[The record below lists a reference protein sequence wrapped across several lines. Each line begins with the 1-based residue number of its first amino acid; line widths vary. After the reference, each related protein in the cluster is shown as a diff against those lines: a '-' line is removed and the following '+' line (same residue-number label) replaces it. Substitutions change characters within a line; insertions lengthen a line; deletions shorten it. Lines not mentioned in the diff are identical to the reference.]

1 MAESLKQ
8 KTISGM
14 IWNATERFGS
24 SLLLFISN
32 LILARLLTPDD
43 FGCIGMLLVFI
54 SVSEA
59 IIDGGFGSAL
69 IQKKNPTK
77 EDYSTVFYWNLTL
90 SLFLYVSL
98 FMLAPQIAV
107 FYDIPLL
114 CKVLRIEGIVLV
126 VNSLYLVQQ
135 NILKKEIRFREI
147 ARCNLGAVVFGTIV
161 GIWMAYMGYGIWS
174 LVMKILVTSVTK
186 CIAYW
191 MTGKWKPQFLFTKT
205 SFFNLFSFGS
215 FMFLNTMI
223 NNIYQNMLSLFIGKN
238 FSAASLGYF
247 SQARKME
254 DIPRDSLSAVINNV
268 TFPIFS
274 QLQDDKDQ
282 LRSAARK
289 CLALLTYMGFPLM
302 MLMISI
308 SSPLIL
314 LLFTSKWQQTIPYF
328 QILCLHGLIYI
339 PFSVNVNIIQSL
351 GKSKLLFYIM
361 LTQGLLGISM
371 AFSGAYFGV
380 KGVLAGFVMSA
391 YISYFII
398 SVYCGR
404 LIGYGIRKQLKD
416 VLQSFSIASIS
427 FLATRV
433 CHFFIGEFPHFVE
446 LIILSVV
453 YLSCFLGLSKL
464 LRSSEFTEIRTLL
477 KNNIRFR

>member
-14 IWNATERFGS
+14 IWNATERFGA

-59 IIDGGFGSAL
+59 IIDGGFGCAL
-69 IQKKNPTK
+69 IQKKSPTE
-77 EDYSTVFYWNLTL
+77 EDYSTVFYWNLAL
-90 SLFLYVSL
+90 SSFLYVSL
-98 FMLAPQIAV
+98 FMLAPRIAA

-114 CKVLRIEGIVLV
+114 CKVLRIEGIVLMV
-126 VNSLYLVQQ
+126 DSLYLVHQ
-135 NILKKEIRFREI
+135 NILKKEIRFRKI
-147 ARCNLGAVVFGTIV
+147 ARINLGAVMFGTIV
-161 GIWMAYMGYGIWS
+161 GIWMAYTGYGIWS
-174 LVMKILVTSVTK
+174 LVVKIVVTSMTK

-191 MTGKWKPQFLFTKT
+191 TTGKWKPQFLFSKA

-215 FMFLNTMI
+215 FMFLSTMI

-254 DIPRDSLSAVINNV
+254 DIPRNSLSAVINNV

-274 QLQDDKDQ
+274 QLQNDKDQ
-282 LRSAARK
+282 LRNAARK
-289 CLALLTYMGFPLM
+289 CLALLTYLGFPLM

-308 SSPLIL
+308 ASPLIL
-314 LLFTSKWQQTIPYF
+314 LLFTSKWQQVIPYF
-328 QILCLHGLIYI
+328 QILCLHGLVYI
-339 PFSVNVNIIQSL
+339 PFSVNVNVIQSL
-351 GKSKLLFYIM
+351 GKSKLLFYII
-361 LTQGLLGISM
+361 LAQSLLGISM
-371 AFSGAYFGV
+371 AFIGAYFGV
-380 KGVLAGFVMSA
+380 KGVLTGFVMSA
-391 YISYFII
+391 YISYFIT
-398 SVYCGR
+398 SVYCGQ
-404 LIGYGIRKQLKD
+404 LIDYGIKKQLED
-416 VLQSFSIASIS
+416 ILQSFAIASIS
-427 FLATRV
+427 FLATRG
-433 CHFFIGEFPHFVE
+433 CHLVIGKFPLFVE
-446 LIILSVV
+446 LLILSAV
-453 YLSCFLGLSKL
+453 YSGSFLGLSKL
-464 LRSSEFTEIRTLL
+464 FRSSAFTEIRTLL

>member
-24 SLLLFISN
+24 SLFLFISN

-77 EDYSTVFYWNLTL
+77 EDYSTVFYWNLAL
-90 SLFLYVSL
+90 SSFLYVSL
-98 FMLAPQIAV
+98 FMLAPRIAA
-107 FYDIPLL
+107 FYEIPLL
-114 CKVLRIEGIVLV
+114 CQVMRIEGIVLM
-126 VNSLYLVQQ
+126 VNSLYLVQL
-135 NILKKEIRFREI
+135 NIFKKEIRFRKI
-147 ARCNLGAVVFGTIV
+147 TRINLGAVVFGTIV
-161 GIWMAYMGYGIWS
+161 GIWMAYVGYGVWS
-174 LVMKILVTSVTK
+174 LVMKMLVTSVTK

-191 MTGKWKPQFLFTKT
+191 ITGKWRPQFLFAKV

-215 FMFLNTMI
+215 FMFLGTMI
-223 NNIYQNMLSLFIGKN
+223 NNIYQNMLSLLIGKS

-254 DIPRDSLSAVINNV
+254 DIPRNSLSSVINNV

-274 QLQDDKDQ
+274 QLQDNEDQ
-282 LRSAARK
+282 LRNAARK
-289 CLALLTYMGFPLM
+289 CLSLLTYMGFPLM
-302 MLMISI
+302 MLMISVA
-308 SSPLIL
+308 SPLIL
-314 LLFTSKWQQTIPYF
+314 LLFTSKWQPVIPYF
-328 QILCLHGLIYI
+328 QILCLHGLVYI
-339 PFSVNVNIIQSL
+339 PFSVNVNIIQSM

-371 AFSGAYFGV
+371 AFIGTYFGV
-380 KGVLAGFVMSA
+380 KGVLIGFVMSA

-404 LIGYGIRKQLKD
+404 LIEYGIKKQLKD
-416 VLQSFSIASIS
+416 LLQSFAIASIS
-427 FLATRV
+427 FLVTQV
-433 CHFFIGEFPHFVE
+433 CHLVIGKFSHVME
-446 LIILSVV
+446 LFILSVV
-453 YLSCFLGLSKL
+453 FLSSFLGLSKL
-464 LRSSEFTEIRTLL
+464 FRSSALTEIRTLL